1 MIDKSYNNVIDALSC
16 VAYSQGFVKSVSTG
30 NIDDID
36 TSGGVDGNSTLYPLV
51 HIVPQGVVA
60 GTGTLSFNFNI
71 LAMDLVQPDSSNE
84 QDVLSDTLSIITS
97 IISEFRHGK
106 NLEIA
111 PDNKGVLAQIS
122 EDVSIEPFTEYLDN
136 VVSGWNASFNIE
148 IPFQYKACD
157 SNNISIDSNSDFLI
171 SNAKICTKFIN
182 NPLRIPF
189 TGDTEGPELI
199 INGDFATDSDWTKGS
214 GWTISGG
221 SASHTGGASYLSQD
235 VLQAN
240 TLYKVSINIT
250 AVSGGFV
257 QIYMGNSPAS
267 VLISVIGNYTY
278 NFTSQSVTTLGFA
291 LRSLGDITIDNVS
304 VKELP

>member
-157 SNNISIDSNSDFLI
+157 SNNISIDANSDFLI

>member
-36 TSGGVDGNSTLYPLV
+36 TSGGVGGKDNNSTLYPLV

-136 VVSGWNASFNIE
+136 VVSGWNATFNIE

-157 SNNISIDSNSDFLI
+157 SNNISISVDDSSFLI
-171 SNAKICTKFIN
+171 HNAKICTKFIN
-182 NPLRIPF
+182 NPLRP
-189 TGDTEGPELI
+189 
-199 INGDFATDSDWTKGS
+199 
-214 GWTISGG
+214 
-221 SASHTGGASYLSQD
+221 
-235 VLQAN
+235 
-240 TLYKVSINIT
+240 
-250 AVSGGFV
+250 GFV
-257 QIYMGNSPAS
+257 DS
-267 VLISVIGNYTY
+267 
-278 NFTSQSVTTLGFA
+278 TT
-291 LRSLGDITIDNVS
+291 
-304 VKELP
+304 P